1 MNILWILNLVWR
13 KKCITFMING
23 ARSLEE
29 LNEHQFRYMC
39 ARNRIRD
46 IALVLNSYEK
56 KDQRIQK
63 KAQCR

>member
-1 MNILWILNLVWR
+1 
-13 KKCITFMING
+13 MING

-46 IALVLNSYEK
+46 NALVLNSYVYEK

-63 KAQCR
+63 KAQCH